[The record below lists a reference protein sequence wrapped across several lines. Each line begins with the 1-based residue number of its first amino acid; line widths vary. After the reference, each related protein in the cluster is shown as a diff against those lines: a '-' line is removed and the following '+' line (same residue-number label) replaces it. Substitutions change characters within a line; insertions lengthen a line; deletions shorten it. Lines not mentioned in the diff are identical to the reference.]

1 MCDGFI
7 ELIKL
12 VDKNQ
17 YENEDITLYIV
28 TNSINMNNINI
39 MYDKLMK
46 NGKINTKWKIINIE
60 TDEMYLN
67 YLEQINI

>member
-12 VDKNQ
+12 IDKNQ

-46 NGKINTKWKIINIE
+46 NSKINTKWKIINIE